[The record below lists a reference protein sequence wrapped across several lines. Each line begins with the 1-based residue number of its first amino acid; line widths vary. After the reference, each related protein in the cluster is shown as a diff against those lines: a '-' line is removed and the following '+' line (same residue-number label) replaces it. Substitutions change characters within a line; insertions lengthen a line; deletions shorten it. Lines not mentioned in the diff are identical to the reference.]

1 MCCQFVHEVNKHF
14 LFPQEV
20 CHFIEKLLECP
31 HLLWVDLE
39 QAGEDGGEVLLD
51 ALAEEAGGGQL
62 PAPLDRTV
70 LRGLDSGDDAA
81 CLLRRNVVHR
91 LLVAPASER
100 SERKVSCKKLFNAKK
115 VCVDVQQP
123 EQSMFPFVSAEI
135 STTESG
141 GAVVAGPRPYCGEL
155 CFNSWFHASGCCH
168 SRSGFYGTLHNAM
181 QQCKCIL
188 SRSSNMLQS
197 RFSGSNEAKAE

>member
-1 MCCQFVHEVNKHF
+1 MLGLVDVDPVRRQLVHEVHVNLLLGQKIRHF
-14 LFPQEV
+14 GEELF
-20 CHFIEKLLECP
+20 KCP

-51 ALAEEAGGGQL
+51 TLAEEAGGGQL
-62 PAPLDRTV
+62 PAPLDWTI
-70 LRGLDSGDDAA
+70 LRGLDSGDDAT

-155 CFNSWFHASGCCH
+155 CFNSWFHAS
-168 SRSGFYGTLHNAM
+168 
-181 QQCKCIL
+181 
-188 SRSSNMLQS
+188 
-197 RFSGSNEAKAE
+197 